1 MTQVAVTKAEAQML
15 EKVLLGGDLSSLPPA
30 QRVEYYNAVCSGMGL
45 NPLTKPFEYIQ
56 LNGKLVLYA
65 GRNCTDQLRSTRNI
79 TLSIT
84 ARERHDDLYVVTAR
98 AQMPDGRADESI
110 GAVPLG
116 NLKGEQLANALMRA
130 ETKAKRRVT
139 LSICGLSFA
148 DESEVSSIPNA
159 LPVKVDTETGEI
171 MEGVAPSGAAGKAME
186 VPNSAVPLAGR
197 EMLMTMDRQRTALD
211 WSIPEFLQ
219 WVRGEYNVTGPREL
233 TPDQAGEAANYLGTM
248 TPEMGN
254 AVLVG
259 AGIRLQQEEEQ

>member
-1 MTQVAVTKAEAQML
+1 M
-15 EKVLLGGDLSSLPPA
+15 PA
-30 QRVEYYNAVCSGMGL
+30 RERLEYYNAVCSSMGL

-171 MEGVAPSGAAGKAME
+171 LEGIAAAAGKAME
-186 VPNSAVPLAGR
+186 APAFEGPKAGMELLR
-197 EMLMTMDRQRTALD
+197 KLD
-211 WSIPEFLQ
+211 SERLNLGWEPGEFLR
-219 WVRGEYNVTGPREL
+219 WIRKVYGVAPREL
-233 TPDQAGEAANYLGTM
+233 TQQQAAEAANTLALTDGVT
-248 TPEMGN
+248 GN
-254 AVLVG
+254 YILQRLK
-259 AGIRLQQEEEQ
+259 IRQPRPGEDTEPEEETGEV

>member
-1 MTQVAVTKAEAQML
+1 MTTQVTAQTEAQML
-15 EKVLLGGDLSSLPPA
+15 EAVLLGGDLSRISAA
-30 QRVEYYNAVCSGMGL
+30 QRLSYYRQVCESMGL
-45 NPLTKPFEYIQ
+45 NALTQPFAYIQ

-171 MEGVAPSGAAGKAME
+171 MEGVAAAGKAME
-186 VPNSAVPLAGR
+186 VPKSAGPLAGR
-197 EMLMTMDRQRTALD
+197 DLLMTMDRQRTALG

-219 WVRGEYNVTGPREL
+219 WVRGEYNVAGPREM
-233 TPDQAGEAANYLGTM
+233 TPEQAGEAANYLGTM
-248 TPEMGN
+248 TTEMAA
-254 AVLVG
+254 AVLVT